1 MLLLQ
6 LNTWQKL
13 YFKFFT
19 PFSILFF
26 FSIYI
31 YRSLLTWLRKMAD
44 APASLQKVKNKIIER
59 EARSIKGIAR

>member
-13 YFKFFT
+13 VFKFLNL
-19 PFSILFF
+19 SQYCFF
-26 FSIYI
+26 FLYI

-44 APASLQKVKNKIIER
+44 ALASLQKVKNKILER
-59 EARSIKGIAR
+59 GARSIKGIAR